1 MHPLSRLFSASLLAV
16 LLGCAAQTSDREAGE
31 LVDDGYESGVPEPDS
46 LLHAITVG
54 SPLDSLAVD
63 IPDLPDSALAE
74 ERERVEDE
82 GPSFDIPVDFN
93 VRVMTFIDA
102 YSGKRADW
110 TARALTR
117 SGAWL
122 PMIREIFAEEG
133 VPLDLAYM
141 AMIES
146 GYRHNARSR
155 VGAIGMWQFMRGTAR
170 RYGLLC
176 NSFVDERL
184 DPERATRAAAR
195 YLRDLHEE
203 FGHWHLAMAA
213 YNSGEGRV
221 RRAIRRAGTRDFW
234 EIAGTRHLPR
244 ETRNF
249 VPAILAAA
257 VIGKSPEKFGF
268 GEVVPN
274 DPIPYEKVEVPSVTH
289 VDVIARCCSVT
300 GSEIRALNPALISLQ
315 TPPGHHPYEVRV
327 PVGTT
332 AAFLTA
338 LADIPPDERML
349 YLRHR
354 IHRGETLGRI
364 SRRYGTTVAAIQQ
377 ANHMGR
383 TTMIREGKTL
393 LIPTTGAA
401 DPGLFMGSLAAQGE
415 QVTHRLRRG
424 ETLSHVARA
433 YGTTVKA
440 IQLWNHL
447 SNPHQVR
454 EGQSLVVYAGVRQAA
469 PKNQT
474 DAARTPRP
482 TARAADGD
490 RLVASHTVQ
499 RGQTLWAIS
508 RAYGMSMAE
517 LRALNPRLG
526 RVIHPGD
533 RVKVHARTDG
543 QSLVHEVLRGET
555 LWDIADRYNT
565 TVANIRSWNGM
576 SGNQTLIR
584 PGDRLSIIR

>member
-1 MHPLSRLFSASLLAV
+1 MHPLSRLFSVALV
-16 LLGCAAQTSDREAGE
+16 TVVLGCAAHTSDHRSGE
-31 LVDDGYESGVPEPDS
+31 LVDGDYESGVPEPDS
-46 LLHAITVG
+46 VLHAITVG
-54 SPLDSLAVD
+54 SPLDSLSVD

-74 ERERVEDE
+74 ERELVEDE

-102 YSGKRADW
+102 YCGKRSDW
-110 TARALTR
+110 MGRAMTR

-221 RRAIRRAGTRDFW
+221 RRAIRRAGTDDFW
-234 EIAGTRHLPR
+234 EIAATHHLPR

-257 VIGKSPEKFGF
+257 VIAKSPEKFGF
-268 GEVVPN
+268 AHVVPN
-274 DPIPYEKVEVPSVTH
+274 DPIPYETVEVPSVTH

-300 GSEIRALNPALISLQ
+300 GAEIRELNPALISLQ
-315 TPPGHHPYEVRV
+315 TPPGHHPYAVRV
-327 PVGTT
+327 PVGATDVFL
-332 AAFLTA
+332 AAL
-338 LADIPPDERML
+338 DEIPPDERML

-364 SRRYGTTVAAIQQ
+364 SRRYGTSVAAIQQ

-383 TTMIREGKTL
+383 STMIREGKTL

-415 QVTHRLRRG
+415 QVAHRLRRG

-447 SNPHQVR
+447 SNPNQVR

-474 DAARTPRP
+474 DSARTPRP

-490 RLVASHTVQ
+490 PLVASHTVQ

-508 RAYGMSMAE
+508 RAYGMSLSE
-517 LRALNPRLG
+517 VRALNPRLG

-543 QSLVHEVLRGET
+543 ESLVHEVLRGET

-576 SGNQTLIR
+576 TGNQTLIR
-584 PGDRLSIIR
+584 PGDRLSIFR